1 MQDGRIGISGLP
13 VKPLRFSLIALL
25 APLLGGCFSIDQ
37 TLDARNAS
45 TAMFEVRA
53 AVPAS
58 TLAAAQN
65 VPGLAGRPFCADK
78 GAAEKL
84 GLTVTVET
92 FTEGENQICVM
103 KARGPMETIARV
115 AADKSYLPK
124 DAPSQANALTYLL
137 EPSGSGV
144 WTLTMSLKPPA
155 ELRALSGN
163 DDMTRAAQAMI
174 FGSLTGRGVNWAV
187 EAAEVL
193 ESTGTVNPNRTRA
206 EYQLPLQ
213 NVLSNP
219 QPEYRFVTKFRSA
232 S

>member
-1 MQDGRIGISGLP
+1 MQDGGINARISSL
-13 VKPLRFSLIALL
+13 KPLHLCLIALL

-37 TLDARNAS
+37 TLDARNANDA
-45 TAMFEVRA
+45 TFEVRA

-58 TLAAAQN
+58 TLAAAQS
-65 VPGLAGRPFCADK
+65 VPGLSGRPFCADK
-78 GAAEKL
+78 EIAEKL

-115 AADKSYLPK
+115 AADRSYLPK
-124 DAPSQANALTYLL
+124 DAPPQANALTYLL

-144 WTLTMSLKPPA
+144 WTLTVNLKPPA
-155 ELRALSGN
+155 EIRALSGN

-187 EAAEVL
+187 EAVEIL
-193 ESTGTVNPNRTRA
+193 ESTGTVNPDRTRA
-206 EYQLPLQ
+206 EYHLPLQ
-213 NVLSNP
+213 SVLTSP
-219 QPEYRFVTKFRSA
+219 QPEYRFVTRFRSG

>member
-1 MQDGRIGISGLP
+1 MPP

-45 TAMFEVRA
+45 EGVFEVRA
-53 AVPAS
+53 SVPAS
-58 TLAAAQN
+58 TIAAAQN
-65 VPGLAGRPFCADK
+65 VPGLGGRPFCADK
-78 GAAEKL
+78 NAAEKL
-84 GLTVTVET
+84 GLTVTVDT

-103 KARGPMETIARV
+103 TARGPMETIARV

-124 DAPSQANALTYLL
+124 DAPPQANALSYLL
-137 EPSGSGV
+137 EPAGSGV
-144 WTLTMSLKPPA
+144 WTLTMTLVPPA
-155 ELRALSGN
+155 EIRALSGN
-163 DDMTRAAQAMI
+163 DDMTRAAQTMI

-187 EAAEVL
+187 EAVEIL
-193 ESTGTVNPNRTRA
+193 ESTGTVNPDRTRA

-213 NVLSNP
+213 SILNNP
-219 QPEYRFVTKFRSA
+219 QPEYRFVTRFRTA